1 MFSSIKTEHSTKQLE
16 IQAFFA
22 QIKQLNNEQ
31 NECVVTRQVFTKEL
45 LFNTLKGMLF
55 VLLYGSIEYTVSETV
70 KIAEREISLQ
80 NLHLNEVQPSLLI
93 RFLHKNF
100 DALHNVGR
108 KYKWQKRLDF
118 MQIFS
123 SNSKII
129 ENICDDL
136 ELPTD
141 GKNIRVEQ
149 LRSIFCTF
157 NIEPT
162 LLNAQWGG
170 RLKDIVENRNTIAHG
185 NTTAADVGKN
195 LFISDLQV
203 RIDEVN
209 AFCTTFIALFEDYL
223 NNKKYK
229 V

>member
-1 MFSSIKTEHSTKQLE
+1 MFSSIKTEHSVKQRE

-22 QIKQLNNEQ
+22 QVQQLNNEQ
-31 NECVVTRQVFTKEL
+31 NECVATRTVFAKEL

-55 VLLYGSIEYTVSETV
+55 ILLYGCIEYTVSETV
-70 KIAEREISLQ
+70 KATEREISLQ
-80 NLHLNEVQPSLLI
+80 NLNLNEVQPSLLT

-108 KYKWQKRLDF
+108 KQKWQKRLDF
-118 MQIFS
+118 MQNFS
-123 SNSKII
+123 SNDKII

-141 GKNIRVEQ
+141 GKNIRTEQ

-170 RLKDIVENRNTIAHG
+170 RLKDIVENRNAIAHG
-185 NTTAADVGKN
+185 NTTAADVGRN
-195 LFISDLQV
+195 LFIPDLQA

-209 AFCTTFIALFEDYL
+209 LFCTTFIALFEEYI
-223 NNKKYK
+223 NHKKYK
-229 V
+229 R